1 MSEVTIIHNDGR
13 TETYEDVGAVQ
24 RDNTVVAFVDS
35 AGAEVIISLT
45 SVAQVRIT

>member
-24 RDNTVVAFVDS
+24 RDNGVVSFVDS

-45 SVAQVRIT
+45 SVATVRIT

>member
-1 MSEVTIIHNDGR
+1 MSEVTIVHKDGR
-13 TETYEDVGAVQ
+13 IETYEGAADVQ

-45 SVAQVRIT
+45 SVATVRIT